1 MTATALPERFG
12 AEPADAGKRLDQ
24 FLQDRLPAFSR
35 SRLQD
40 WVKSGRVRVNGGTAK
55 PSLVLRGG
63 ERIDVEPAQ
72 LTPLKAFAEEIP
84 VDILYED
91 ADVVA
96 VNKPAGIVVHLGAGN
111 HTGTLVNALLHRF
124 GQLSGAG
131 GDERPGIVHRLDR
144 DTSGVLLV
152 ARTDNAHRALAAQF
166 ASRQVEKTYLAMA
179 HGIVKQDHGFFD
191 QPIER
196 DPVRRTR
203 MTARTGR
210 GRKALTEYKV
220 VRRFD
225 RPKLTF
231 LEILLHTGRTHQ
243 IRVHLAQAH
252 HPIVGDALYGAA
264 AKPPVPL
271 ERFFL
276 HAHRITFTSPSVAGK
291 RITVESPLP
300 PDLTAALTAAAANVD

>member
-1 MTATALPERFG
+1 MTSVPAAAAAPPERFQ
-12 AEPADAGKRLDQ
+12 AQPSDIGKRLDQ
-24 FLQDRLPAFSR
+24 FLQDKLPAFSR

-40 WVKSGRVRVNGGTAK
+40 WIKAGRVRVNGETAK

-63 ERIDVEPAQ
+63 EGVDVEPAE

-84 VDILYED
+84 IRILYED

-96 VNKPAGIVVHLGAGN
+96 VDKPPGMVVHLGAGN

-124 GQLSGAG
+124 GQLSAAG
-131 GDERPGIVHRLDR
+131 GAERPGIVHRLDR

-166 ASRQVEKTYLAMA
+166 AGREVEKIYLALA
-179 HGIVKQDHGFFD
+179 HGLVRQDHGFFD
-191 QPIER
+191 LPIER

-210 GRKALTEYKV
+210 GRTALTEYAV
-220 VRRFD
+220 LRRFD
-225 RPKLTF
+225 KMRLTY
-231 LEILLHTGRTHQ
+231 LEIRLHTGRTHQ
-243 IRVHLAQAH
+243 IRVHLSGAH
-252 HPIVGDALYGAA
+252 HPIVGDTLYGASA
-264 AKPPVPL
+264 QPPIPL

-276 HAHRITFTSPSVAGK
+276 HAHRIGFTSPGTGQ
-291 RITVESPLP
+291 RIVVESPLP
-300 PDLTAALTAAAANVD
+300 SDLAGALEQVN